1 MNSRSIGFLN
11 GVIHRGAH
19 RYFEQ
24 ELRGLGLHRGMIHIL
39 KELSRR
45 DGITQQELCE
55 SLSVDKANVTRILG
69 RMETAGLVTRTV
81 SSNDGR
87 AKSIH
92 LTAEG
97 RAVLIP
103 LDALLQKWNGIL
115 TRNMNDEEI
124 NTLKSLLL
132 RSISG
137 IEQYLSETGPR

>member
-1 MNSRSIGFLN
+1 MNNRSIGFLN

-55 SLSVDKANVTRILG
+55 SLWVDKANVTRILG

-81 SSNDGR
+81 SINDGR
-87 AKSIH
+87 AKRIH
-92 LTAEG
+92 LTEEG

-132 RSISG
+132 QSISG
-137 IEQYLSETGPR
+137 IEKYLSETGPG